1 MYESFYGL
9 KEKPF
14 NLTPDPDY
22 LYMSPG
28 HENVYSHLEYAIR
41 ESKGFV
47 VVSGEVG
54 AGKTTLINYLLRK
67 IPQAIHVVLST
78 IHLSSRKNC

>member
-28 HENVYSHLEYAIR
+28 HENVTPTWSM
-41 ESKGFV
+41 
-47 VVSGEVG
+47 
-54 AGKTTLINYLLRK
+54 
-67 IPQAIHVVLST
+67 P
-78 IHLSSRKNC
+78 SRKARDLLS

>member
-28 HENVYSHLEYAIR
+28 HENAYTTPGVCHP
-41 ESKGFV
+41 
-47 VVSGEVG
+47 
-54 AGKTTLINYLLRK
+54 GKQGVRC
-67 IPQAIHVVLST
+67 
-78 IHLSSRKNC
+78 RDR